1 MAGTVIKQARDT
13 LGAQVQRDDH
23 RGTKSKWGDCLQAE
37 GGVSEGASPAGTL
50 TVDFQ
55 PPNHEKKTSVKSPSL
70 WYFVL
75 EPLAN

>member
-37 GGVSEGASPAGTL
+37 GGSQREP
-50 TVDFQ
+50 
-55 PPNHEKKTSVKSPSL
+55 
-70 WYFVL
+70 VL
-75 EPLAN
+75 QAP